1 MHQIGGAPYGVCR
14 FHPSCQEYANEA
26 FRTLPVF
33 KAAGKTLWRIL
44 RCNPFSRGGYDP
56 PAQ

>member
-1 MHQIGGAPYGVCR
+1 MHQIGGAPHGVCR
-14 FHPSCQEYANEA
+14 FRPSCQEYAYEA
-26 FRTLPVF
+26 FRTQPFF
-33 KAAGKTLWRIL
+33 KAAGKILWRIL